1 MKTLDP
7 SWVRNAC
14 GAAAAALAFA
24 LTACAIPA
32 AQDAPV
38 SAERYRALLADPV
51 RTERD
56 HRMDESRHPVELLQF
71 AQVRPGMRVLD
82 VATGAGYTSQ
92 LLALAVAPSGKL
104 WAQTPQPGAAL
115 KERIAA
121 HPQSNFIVATR
132 PFDDPVPPEAAP
144 LDLVT
149 LVLNYH
155 DISYLPVDRDAMNRK
170 IFAALKPGG
179 RYVIVDHSAR
189 PGTGISAGKTLHR
202 IEEAFVVAEVKRAG
216 FALDGEGAFMRSAS
230 DTREGSSNNATP
242 PSDKFVLRFVKPTVS
257 LGGM

>member
-1 MKTLDP
+1 MNARQP
-7 SWVRNAC
+7 SWFRNAC
-14 GAAAAALAFA
+14 VAAAPVLISMLA
-24 LTACAIPA
+24 ACAIPGLR
-32 AQDAPV
+32 DAPIPP
-38 SAERYRALLADPV
+38 EQYRALLADPI

-56 HRMDESRHPVELLQF
+56 RGMDASRHPVELLQF
-71 AQVRPGMRVLD
+71 AQVRPGMQVLD

-115 KERIAA
+115 NERLAA
-121 HPQSNFIVATR
+121 HPQSNFIVAKR

-179 RYVIVDHSAR
+179 HYVIVDHSALA
-189 PGTGISAGKTLHR
+189 GTGITAGKTLHR

-216 FALDGEGAFMRSAS
+216 FALDGEGAFMRNAG
-230 DTREGSSNNATP
+230 DTREGSSNQATP
-242 PSDKFVLRFVKPTVS
+242 PSDRFVLRFVKP
-257 LGGM
+257 